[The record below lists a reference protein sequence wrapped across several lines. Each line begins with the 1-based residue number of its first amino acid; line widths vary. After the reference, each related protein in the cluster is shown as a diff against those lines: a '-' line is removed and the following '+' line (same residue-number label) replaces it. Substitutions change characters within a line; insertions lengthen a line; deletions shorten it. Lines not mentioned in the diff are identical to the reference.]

1 LGGAILTRVIG
12 IISGKGGVGKT
23 TVALNLGTVLAHH
36 LKKNVTVIDCN
47 VTTSHIGLYL
57 GIYYSPSTLNKVLR
71 GESSIE
77 EAIIQHFSGMKV
89 IPASLSL
96 SDLEGIDITQLKDK
110 LREIFENNDII
121 LLDASPGLGREALAA
136 LKASN
141 EVIFVTTPYIP
152 CVMDIVRCQEVIN
165 ELGIKPLGIV
175 LNMVNKKR
183 YEMTP
188 IEIEQLTRLP
198 VIASIP
204 FDKNVNKSL
213 ASKIP
218 IVVFKP
224 KTKASKE
231 LIKLGT
237 KLFGE
242 TYKPKGKFSR
252 FVQRLRSS
260 FKRKKSELL
269 VP

>member
-1 LGGAILTRVIG
+1 LTRVIG

-23 TVALNLGTVLAHH
+23 TIALNLGTVLAHH

-47 VTTSHIGLYL
+47 LTTSHVGLYL

-71 GESSIE
+71 GESGIE

-96 SDLEGIDITQLKDK
+96 SDLEGIDITLLRDHLK
-110 LREIFENNDII
+110 EIFENNDVI
-121 LLDASPGLGREALAA
+121 LLDASPGLGREVFAT
-136 LKASN
+136 LKASD
-141 EVIFVTTPYIP
+141 EVIYVTTPYIP
-152 CVMDIVRCQEVIN
+152 CVMDIVRYQEVVN

-183 YEMTP
+183 YEMTST
-188 IEIEQLTRLP
+188 EIEQLTRLP

-218 IVVFKP
+218 VVVLKP
-224 KTKASKE
+224 KSKASKE
-231 LIKLGT
+231 LIKLGK

-242 TYKPKGKFSR
+242 TYMPRGKLSR
-252 FVQRLRSS
+252 FLQRLRSS
-260 FKRKKSELL
+260 FKKRKTELPTL
-269 VP
+269 